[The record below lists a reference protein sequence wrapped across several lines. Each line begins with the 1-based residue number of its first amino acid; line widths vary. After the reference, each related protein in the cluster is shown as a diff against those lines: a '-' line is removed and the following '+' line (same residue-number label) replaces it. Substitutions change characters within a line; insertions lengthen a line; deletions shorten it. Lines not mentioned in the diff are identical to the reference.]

1 MCHGCSLTNIG
12 STYSD
17 MKVACCIMFH
27 HLQQVVVFT
36 PVQCP
41 DYLVLAPGAKG
52 VVALCG
58 FLVCSV

>member
-17 MKVACCIMFH
+17 MKVACFIMFH
-27 HLQQVVVFT
+27 YLQQVVVLT

-41 DYLVLAPGAKG
+41 DYLVLAPGANR
-52 VVALCG
+52 AL
-58 FLVCSV
+58 